1 MTKDLES
8 YFEINQTLS
17 SASADYTSDD
27 YVSCAVEVV
36 LETLFDDTRLHL
48 TEKTLRPIACGKPFI
63 LASTPGSLEYLRS
76 YGFKTFSPWID
87 ESYDHIANP
96 QERLAAIIEQMRS
109 LSALPMH
116 EKIQLWINLHSIA
129 EYNKR
134 RFFSK
139 EFFNQVVKEF
149 QTNLDKA
156 VEQTQQHCSGWFYQQ
171 WKQSMLNNGTM
182 PLTDTE
188 LKLVEQRLLN

>member
-1 MTKDLES
+1 MVVDLMKQISTWLPHIRERNMA
-8 YFEINQTLS
+8 EAQAI
-17 SASADYTSDD
+17 ADYN
-27 YVSCAVEVV
+27 
-36 LETLFDDTRLHL
+36 RQH
-48 TEKTLRPIACGKPFI
+48 
-63 LASTPGSLEYLRS
+63 
-76 YGFKTFSPWID
+76 
-87 ESYDHIANP
+87 
-96 QERLAAIIEQMRS
+96 
-109 LSALPMH
+109 
-116 EKIQLWINLHSIA
+116 
-129 EYNKR
+129 
-134 RFFSK
+134 FFSK